1 MRPLINTMLFSLAAG
16 SLSCSMSRFAYTP
29 CSTSK
34 QCRDAFGWGFSCNE
48 EQLCDEV
55 LPTPRCKETYP
66 SDLLQRKSD
75 FGDGIII
82 GLQFDKVDFEAEMNA
97 AELAVHQVMRNEG
110 LAGRPY
116 GLVKCTNEEN
126 PEFDSFSQDEAN
138 LYVSEYLANE
148 IGVVAI
154 VGPATSD
161 RVDAAYLAVEKYGTL
176 VMSPTA
182 TSPSLTELDGVRS
195 SYDDPGLLWR
205 TAPPD
210 DLQGRVLSD
219 YLKREDIKQ
228 VALVVEEGPY
238 GTALGV
244 VFSAEFEFD
253 GNTVDQLPFEA
264 KSASDL
270 DRQIDAAASA
280 NVDAVLFVSSEK
292 SDSVAFLQA
301 VVDDSNFDTTRI
313 FFADGGKDTDIFD
326 AVTGLDDG
334 VLSRVQGTAPA
345 SAQTQVYENF
355 ADDYRAKYPGFS
367 ADQTPYTAFAY
378 DAAWLVI
385 YGTAWAHYNE
395 GAMTGLGVA
404 RGLRQ
409 VSKPGST
416 EIDIGPTTWTT
427 LFAQFENGSQVNV
440 RGASGE
446 LDYDTD
452 SGETSAPIE
461 VWGVEAVGDSYGFV
475 EIETIDP

>member
-1 MRPLINTMLFSLAAG
+1 MRPLINATLFCLAAG
-16 SLSCSMSRFAYTP
+16 SLSCSLSRFAYTP
-29 CSTSK
+29 CSTNK

-48 EQLCDEV
+48 DQLCDEV

-66 SDLLQRKSD
+66 TDLLQRKSD
-75 FGDGIII
+75 FDDGIII
-82 GLQFDKVDFEAEMNA
+82 GMQFDKVVWEALMNA

-116 GLVKCTNEEN
+116 GLVKCTNEAN
-126 PEFDSFSQDEAN
+126 PEYDSLSQDEAN
-138 LYVSEYLANE
+138 VFVSEYLANE

-161 RVDAAYLAVEKYGTL
+161 RVDAAFLAVEQYGTL
-176 VMSPTA
+176 VMSPAA
-182 TSPSLTELDGVRS
+182 TSPSLTELDGVLS
-195 SYDDPGLLWR
+195 SYDEPGLLWR
-205 TAPPD
+205 TVPPD

-219 YLKREDIKQ
+219 YLKSEDIDQ

-244 VFSAEFEFD
+244 VFSARFET
-253 GNTVDQLPFEA
+253 GENTVDQLPFEA
-264 KSASDL
+264 KNAADL
-270 DRQIDAAASA
+270 SRQIDAAESA
-280 NVDAVLFVSSEK
+280 NVDAVLFISSEE
-292 SDSVAFLQA
+292 SDLVEFLQA
-301 VVDDSNFDTTRI
+301 VVDRPQFDDKRI
-313 FFADGGKDTDIFD
+313 FFADGGKKTSIFD
-326 AVTGLDDG
+326 SVADLDDD
-334 VLSRVQGTAPA
+334 VLSRIQGTFPA
-345 SAQTQVYENF
+345 VAKTQVYDNF
-355 ADDYRAKYPGFS
+355 ADDYRAKYPGFT
-367 ADQTPYTAFAY
+367 AEDEPYTPFAY

-395 GAMTGLGVA
+395 AAMTGLGVA

-416 EIDIGPTTWTT
+416 QIDIGPTDWTT
-427 LFAQFENGSQVNV
+427 LFARFENGNQVNV

-452 SGETSAPIE
+452 SGETSTPIE
-461 VWGVEAVGDSYGFV
+461 VWGVVAVGDSYGFV
-475 EIETIDP
+475 EIAVFEP